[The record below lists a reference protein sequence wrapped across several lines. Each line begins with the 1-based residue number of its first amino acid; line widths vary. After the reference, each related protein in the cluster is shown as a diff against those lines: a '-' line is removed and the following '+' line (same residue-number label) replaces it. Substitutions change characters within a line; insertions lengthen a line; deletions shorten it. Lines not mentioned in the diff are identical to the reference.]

1 MPSPYWLV
9 VIPIIFLQVYKCSPI
24 DKSLDNGELM
34 NIYEDFSWFIM
45 KEIIHFDGKY
55 FDPESEL
62 AQPQYRDLVDVARL
76 ELHHEDY

>member
-1 MPSPYWLV
+1 
-9 VIPIIFLQVYKCSPI
+9 
-24 DKSLDNGELM
+24 M
-34 NIYEDFSWFIM
+34 NICEDFSRFIM

>member
-1 MPSPYWLV
+1 MTYY
-9 VIPIIFLQVYKCSPI
+9 ILQVYKCDPTSRR
-24 DKSLDNGELM
+24 LQNQELM
-34 NIYEDFSWFIM
+34 NICEDFSWFIM